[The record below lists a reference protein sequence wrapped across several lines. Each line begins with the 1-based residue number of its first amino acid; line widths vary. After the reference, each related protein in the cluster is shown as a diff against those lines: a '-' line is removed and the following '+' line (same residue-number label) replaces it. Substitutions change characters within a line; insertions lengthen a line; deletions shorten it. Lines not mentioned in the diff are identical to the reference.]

1 MYLKYNKIY
10 LIILRLGKLNSKYNM
25 LYMTMRVF
33 IRY

>member
-1 MYLKYNKIY
+1 MYLKYNKNIFNY
-10 LIILRLGKLNSKYNM
+10 IEIENSKYNM